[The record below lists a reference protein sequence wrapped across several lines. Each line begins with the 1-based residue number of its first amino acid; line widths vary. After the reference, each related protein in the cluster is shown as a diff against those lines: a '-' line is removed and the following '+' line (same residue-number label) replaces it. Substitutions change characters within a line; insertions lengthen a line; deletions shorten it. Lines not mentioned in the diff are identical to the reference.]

1 MADDED
7 AEGPVVELGER
18 RPVEGAPIARLT
30 ARLHYGIERSEVDRR
45 LGDERIRTPEGPRRL
60 GEVLEGMDET
70 YFERRQDL
78 ERALRDAVGRGP
90 VPAGDPEPEPEP
102 EPEPDADVDEGA
114 DGESESEDEDDDTEE

>member
-1 MADDED
+1 MADDEEQE
-7 AEGPVVELGER
+7 EGPVVELGER
-18 RPVEGAPIARLT
+18 RPVEGAPVARLA

-78 ERALRDAVGRGP
+78 ERALRDAVGHGP
-90 VPAGDPEPEPEP
+90 VPAGDPEAKPDPDP
-102 EPEPDADVDEGA
+102 DPEPDGADEGEGA
-114 DGESESEDEDDDTEE
+114 DDDTEE

>member
-1 MADDED
+1 MADDEEEEQ
-7 AEGPVVELGER
+7 EGPAVELGEH

-45 LGDERIRTPEGPRRL
+45 LGDEEIRTPEGPRRL
-60 GEVLEGMDET
+60 GEVLEGMEGT

-90 VPAGDPEPEPEP
+90 VPAGDPGSQ
-102 EPEPDADVDEGA
+102 PEPDGRTDDEDADDVDPQA
-114 DGESESEDEDDDTEE
+114 